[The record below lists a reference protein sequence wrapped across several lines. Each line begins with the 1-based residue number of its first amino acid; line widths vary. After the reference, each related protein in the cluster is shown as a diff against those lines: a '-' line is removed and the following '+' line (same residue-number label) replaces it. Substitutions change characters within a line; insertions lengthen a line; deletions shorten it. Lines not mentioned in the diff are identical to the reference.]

1 MPTDEIK
8 GNRRTANTVYVRHMA
23 IYLIREYTDLSLNN
37 VGKIFNRD
45 HSTIISAYKGVE
57 ARIKN
62 DSDFNKDLHEIKAE
76 LDEK

>member
-1 MPTDEIK
+1 
-8 GNRRTANTVYVRHMA
+8 RHIA
-23 IYLIREYTDLSLNN
+23 IYIIREILSLSQPAI
-37 VGKIFNRD
+37 GKIFNRD

-57 ARIKN
+57 ARLKN